1 VVKETRSEEEQRMF
15 EQLSRVL
22 GLEGLTVIAVG
33 ERADELDVEVEL
45 VAVAT
50 SCRLCGGRVEVKE
63 RPRVRVRDLPL
74 SGRRVTLVWRKRRF
88 RCRRCRRSFSET
100 HAGLPSRQ
108 RVSARFRAR
117 LFQRLREGGAQLE
130 VARDEQTSRY
140 QVECAFRLGAER
152 ELGARPRPLARRLA
166 IDEAAHRR
174 GSKRLVTVVC
184 DPDRRCVLEV
194 LEGRD
199 RRTLERFLR
208 ALPEPQR
215 RALEAVSID
224 PAFAYREALRAALPG
239 VAIVL
244 DPFHLVRGANGAL
257 DTVRRERQRFRRRAR
272 PVSSEQRSG
281 GFRPQLWR
289 ARRRLLKGAE
299 RLSEQERRSLCEL
312 FAAEPLIAEAW
323 GLKERFRSIYRARDR
338 AEAEQRLAA
347 FEAAVGRAA
356 IPSFTAFANGLHSWR
371 EELLAYFEQPTTNGY
386 AEGVI
391 NKIKVIKRRAY
402 GLPSFE
408 SFRTRILVA
417 CG

>member
-1 VVKETRSEEEQRMF
+1 
-15 EQLSRVL
+15 
-22 GLEGLTVIAVG
+22 
-33 ERADELDVEVEL
+33 
-45 VAVAT
+45 
-50 SCRLCGGRVEVKE
+50 
-63 RPRVRVRDLPL
+63 
-74 SGRRVTLVWRKRRF
+74 
-88 RCRRCRRSFSET
+88 
-100 HAGLPSRQ
+100 
-108 RVSARFRAR
+108 
-117 LFQRLREGGAQLE
+117 
-130 VARDEQTSRY
+130 
-140 QVECAFRLGAER
+140 
-152 ELGARPRPLARRLA
+152 
-166 IDEAAHRR
+166 
-174 GSKRLVTVVC
+174 VTVVC

-224 PAFAYREALRAALPG
+224 PAIAYREALRAALPG

-289 ARRRLLKGAE
+289 ARRRLLKAAE

-323 GLKERFRSIYRARDR
+323 GLKKRFRSIYRARDR